1 MRAVNLLS
9 QSIPSLRIEDTAR
22 QALLLMTDFHINQ
35 LPVVQ
40 DEKYLGLVEEN
51 ELLDVED
58 DSKPLGEL
66 GLSWSRVA
74 IGEDEHLLSVLRL
87 WKKQRLSIIPVIKQ
101 DGEFLGVITASEL
114 LLALDDYTGAD
125 EPGGLIVLSIE
136 PRNFSLSEIGRL
148 VESNDATVVHVATQK
163 DHATGMLT
171 VSIKINRN
179 DIQDIL
185 ATFQRYE
192 YNIETY
198 FGDNLSED
206 DLRSNYAHLMNYLN
220 I

>member
-1 MRAVNLLS
+1 
-9 QSIPSLRIEDTAR
+9 
-22 QALLLMTDFHINQ
+22 MTDFHITH

-40 DEKYLGLVEEN
+40 DDKYLGLVEEN
-51 ELLDVED
+51 ELLDIADEET
-58 DSKPLGEL
+58 SLGET
-66 GLSWSRVA
+66 GLSWNRAA
-74 IGEDEHLLSVLRL
+74 IGEDEHFLAVLRL
-87 WKKQRLSIIPVIKQ
+87 WKKTGLSVIPVINREIELQ
-101 DGEFLGVITASEL
+101 GVITATEL
-114 LLALDDYTGAD
+114 LLALDEYTAAE

-148 VESNDATVVHVATQK
+148 AESNDATIVHLATQK
-163 DHATGMLT
+163 DPTTGMLT
-171 VSIKINRN
+171 VSIKLNRN